1 MNLFLDRVLDAA
13 PTTQNFGIQASLK
26 LKAICLLQLL
36 TGWITNIHLQTHFF
50 FLPPFLVS
58 LCSPGCPWTRCVDL
72 STSLCLGVLGLK
84 LWATTAWLTQFYLFQ
99 I

>member
-50 FLPPFLVS
+50 SSLRFWFL
-58 LCSPGCPWTRCVDL
+58 CVA
-72 STSLCLGVLGLK
+72 LGVRGL
-84 LWATTAWLTQFYLFQ
+84 AV
-99 I
+99 